1 MTNLSPP
8 SKESARVHI
17 TRSDGGV
24 RVTPTA
30 DHHGVQPTRLHGG
43 GADPTESL
51 IATRSRFDPGARV
64 DSGPVTGETLYVLLA
79 GELTMEFADREPSV
93 LKVGDSAYLPRGAV
107 RSIRAGR
114 IGATLL
120 VVRNP

>member
-1 MTNLSPP
+1 
-8 SKESARVHI
+8 
-17 TRSDGGV
+17 
-24 RVTPTA
+24 
-30 DHHGVQPTRLHGG
+30 
-43 GADPTESL
+43 
-51 IATRSRFDPGARV
+51 
-64 DSGPVTGETLYVLLA
+64 VTGETLYVLLA
-79 GELTMEFADREPSV
+79 GELTMEFADREPTV